1 MCSCRQGFWGIIC
14 FLSLLMGMAS
24 CQDFTDDTGRTMPE
38 PDLKFADGTLNLLLE
53 EKEYTVDIESNL
65 PWRVKTSATWIDLL
79 SSNGVGTGSFRISVS
94 ENANVAPRE
103 AEIAGWII
111 EGAETKLKV
120 VQEGVGIALKKRA
133 LKVGAEGSAEE
144 VIPFLTMVTYTYELS
159 EGCGWI
165 HVTDGAAITPG
176 IINESELKL
185 AIDPYTD
192 IDEGRTASLYLKGSN
207 GVTDVLTIT
216 QDKKPLSDIDY
227 LRMFY
232 ENANGDNWM
241 KKWNFGA
248 ELKTDAV
255 NWPGV
260 TVTNGRV
267 TSIDFSSTA
276 LVKNNIEG
284 EITPLCNLSELTALK
299 FKNQKITG
307 IPEEI
312 GQLSQLTTLWIIE
325 CATSGNLP
333 ESLGKCE
340 LLTSFNISNHPTA
353 TPVGF
358 NNTFTGNLDMLINIP
373 DMVTIKAYCNNLS
386 GSLPI
391 IPLDGNNKPT
401 TWKNLKEF
409 MIYDNGFSG
418 NIPYGYGTAIEKSGS
433 SGIFRVN
440 DNQLS
445 GQIPADIKAWSQY
458 ATRKAGWILQGNS
471 LTE

>member
-1 MCSCRQGFWGIIC
+1 MYSCWQGLWGIIC
-14 FLSLLMGMAS
+14 CLSLLLGMAS

-38 PDLKFADGTLNLLLE
+38 PDLKFADGTLNLPLE

-65 PWRVKTSATWIDLL
+65 PWRVKTSATCIDLL
-79 SSNGVGTGSFRISVS
+79 SSNGMGTGSFRISVS
-94 ENANVAPRE
+94 KNANVAPRE

-133 LKVGAEGSAEE
+133 VKVGAEGSAEE
-144 VIPFLTMVTYTYELS
+144 VIPFSTMVTYTYELS
-159 EGCGWI
+159 EGCDWI

-176 IINESELKL
+176 VINESELKL

-207 GVTDVLTIT
+207 GITDVLTIT
-216 QDKKPLSDIDY
+216 QDKKPLGDIDY

-232 ENANGDNWM
+232 ESANGDNWT
-241 KKWNFGA
+241 KKWNFDAPLETNPTNWFG
-248 ELKTDAV
+248 LKFE
-255 NWPGV
+255 NK
-260 TVTNGRV
+260 RV
-267 TSIDFSSTA
+267 VEIDIQSP
-276 LVKNNIEG
+276 NNIEG
-284 EITPLCNLSELTALK
+284 DIIPLCNLSELRSIK
-299 FKNQKITG
+299 FKHQKLAG

-325 CATSGNLP
+325 SAASGNLP
-333 ESLGKCE
+333 ESLGECE
-340 LLTSFNISNHPTA
+340 LLTSFNISNHPTS
-353 TPVGF
+353 TPAGF

-373 DMVTIKAYCNNLS
+373 GMVTIKAYCNNLS
-386 GSLPI
+386 GPLPV

-401 TWKNLKEF
+401 TWKSLKEF
-409 MIYDNGFSG
+409 MIYTNGFSG
-418 NIPYGYGTAIEKSGS
+418 SIPYGYGTVIEKSGS

-458 ATRKAGWILQGNS
+458 ATRKAAWILQGNS

>member
-1 MCSCRQGFWGIIC
+1 MYSCWQGLWGIIC
-14 FLSLLMGMAS
+14 CLSLLLGMAS

-38 PDLKFADGTLNLLLE
+38 PDLKFADGTLNLPLE

-79 SSNGVGTGSFRISVS
+79 SSNGMGTGSFRISVS
-94 ENANVAPRE
+94 KNANVAPRE

-133 LKVGAEGSAEE
+133 VKVGAEGSAEE
-144 VIPFLTMVTYTYELS
+144 VIPFSTMVTYTYELS
-159 EGCGWI
+159 EGCDWI
-165 HVTDGAAITPG
+165 HVTDGAAIT
-176 IINESELKL
+176 
-185 AIDPYTD
+185 
-192 IDEGRTASLYLKGSN
+192 
-207 GVTDVLTIT
+207 
-216 QDKKPLSDIDY
+216 QDKKPLGDIDY

-232 ENANGDNWM
+232 ESANGDNWT
-241 KKWNFGA
+241 KKWNFDAPLETNPTNWFG
-248 ELKTDAV
+248 LKFE
-255 NWPGV
+255 NK
-260 TVTNGRV
+260 RV
-267 TSIDFSSTA
+267 VEIDIQSP
-276 LVKNNIEG
+276 NNIEG
-284 EITPLCNLSELTALK
+284 DIIPLCNLSELRSIK
-299 FKNQKITG
+299 FKHQKLAG

-325 CATSGNLP
+325 SAASGNLP
-333 ESLGKCE
+333 ESLGECE
-340 LLTSFNISNHPTA
+340 LLTSFNISNHPTS
-353 TPVGF
+353 TPAGF

-373 DMVTIKAYCNNLS
+373 GMVTIKAYCNNLS
-386 GSLPI
+386 GPLPV

-401 TWKNLKEF
+401 TWKSLKEF
-409 MIYDNGFSG
+409 MIYTNGFSG
-418 NIPYGYGTAIEKSGS
+418 SIPYGYGTVIEKSGS

-458 ATRKAGWILQGNS
+458 ATRKAAWILQGNS